1 MVCKQRL
8 VFLEI
13 KSSAAIK
20 EEQSRLVNTI
30 FLNCEYCIPIQC
42 MRRINLTVRFE
53 RHSYAVLY
61 ILWSLVNARYLD
73 SKENMIEIR

>member
-30 FLNCEYCIPIQC
+30 F
-42 MRRINLTVRFE
+42 
-53 RHSYAVLY
+53 
-61 ILWSLVNARYLD
+61 
-73 SKENMIEIR
+73 